1 MKIIDARGLSCPEP
15 VILLRQEMAS
25 GEHAYQILVDNHAS
39 KENTARYAEH
49 QGYHIHCNVLLPL
62 WRHPLQEAL

>member
-39 KENTARYAEH
+39 KENTTRYAEH
-49 QGYHIHCNVLLPL
+49 QGYHVQVEEQDGEYTLTFTK
-62 WRHPLQEAL
+62 

>member
-1 MKIIDARGLSCPEP
+1 MPGACPEP

-49 QGYHIHCNVLLPL
+49 QGYHVQVEEQDGEYTLTFTK
-62 WRHPLQEAL
+62 

>member
-25 GEHAYQILVDNHAS
+25 GEHAYAGEI
-39 KENTARYAEH
+39 
-49 QGYHIHCNVLLPL
+49 
-62 WRHPLQEAL
+62 

>member
-1 MKIIDARGLSCPEP
+1 
-15 VILLRQEMAS
+15 MAS

-49 QGYHIHCNVLLPL
+49 QGYHVQVEEQDGEYTLTFTK
-62 WRHPLQEAL
+62 